1 MVFFLDKKTLV
12 LVHGWGGTHA
22 LHWQNWLKQKAIE
35 SKKMNVVFPL
45 MPNYDFPV
53 LSEWLSTLE
62 KNVSAPRQTILVGHS
77 LGCPIILRYLE
88 KLSSGDKVGLVVL
101 VSGFAR
107 PLGITEIDGFVSQ
120 PFDWG
125 KIKQSAKKFVVVF
138 SDNDPFISV
147 KESAYLSDSLGVK
160 PIIEK
165 NAGHITAPD
174 FGPYQ
179 KLWLII
185 SE

>member
-1 MVFFLDKKTLV
+1 MGKKTLV
-12 LVHGWGGTHA
+12 LVHGWGGTHP

-35 SKKMNVVFPL
+35 SRKMDVLFPL

-62 KNVSAPRQTILVGHS
+62 KNISAPAQTILIGHS
-77 LGCPIILRYLE
+77 LGCPTILRYLE
-88 KLSSGDKVGLVVL
+88 KLPKGESVGLVVL

-107 PLGITEIDGFVSQ
+107 PLGITEIDDFVRV
-120 PFDWG
+120 PFDWK
-125 KIKQSAKKFVVVF
+125 KIKESAKKFAVIF

-147 KESAYLSDSLGVK
+147 DESRHLSDSLGVK
-160 PIIEK
+160 PIAEK

-174 FGPYQ
+174 FGAYPRLWSIVSGQ
-179 KLWLII
+179 K
-185 SE
+185 